1 MRQEFVG
8 LLRTIS
14 MKMLAGMLLVIS
26 FFLASLVIVFYLPLF
41 LFITAPVI
49 VLSMIYGNRLSAR
62 SDRIRDVL
70 DAIDAGYFNEWS
82 E

>member
-1 MRQEFVG
+1 
-8 LLRTIS
+8 